1 MKIVAVCQA
10 RMGSTRLPGKV
21 LRDLGGRPTLD
32 WVTQA
37 ALNAPGV
44 DQVVVGTSVNP
55 ENNVIEG
62 WCRNNGNVSCIRGSE
77 DDVLN
82 RYRTIIEETK
92 ADAIVRLTGDCPM
105 LDSRVIGEVIALYK
119 TQNCAYASNIDPPTW
134 PDGLDVEVISSQA
147 LIVAEEEAIR
157 HTDRDTVTRYIA
169 RNRTKF
175 PAQTLICP
183 LPHMQKERWVLD
195 SPEDYEFLKKL
206 VALFPAG
213 WVPNYL
219 EILDALNKNPELRKI
234 NQKYLRNERF
244 FDSLAEEADPKID
257 FRNSRKLFNHAIQT
271 IPFAAQTFSKSHIQ
285 YPSNGPLFLSH
296 GDGGYAFDVD
306 GNDYV
311 DLVSGLLPN
320 ILGYRDPDVD
330 YAIRSQ
336 LNSGISFS
344 LATELES
351 KLSDKLV
358 EMIPCAEM
366 VKYGKNGADATAA
379 AVRVARAYTKRNRM
393 MIIEQSYHGW
403 HDWSIASTERNLG
416 VLPGESE
423 YNIRCSSDL
432 DKIEKRLKT
441 GTFAGVILEPEGRTK
456 KWLESLK
463 KICEENGTILIFDEV
478 ITGFRYSLGGYQ
490 KHIGVTPD
498 LSSFGK
504 AMANGMPISAIVG
517 RKDLMKRFEPPNN
530 IFYSGTFFGEA
541 LSLAASLATIE
552 KMEKENV
559 IGHLW
564 RTGETIKAA
573 VTKTINNLDLAEWI
587 SLYGEGP
594 LVRIAFH
601 NNRFASANLI
611 KSFFIQEMIRDG
623 VLIIASNN
631 VCYAHG
637 EAEVRKII
645 ASYGRTLAKM
655 KQGDLEKRLDG
666 REISPAANLRRVS

>member
-55 ENNVIEG
+55 ENDVIEE
-62 WCRNNGNVSCIRGSE
+62 WCRNTRDVSCIRGSE
-77 DDVLN
+77 NDVLD
-82 RYRTIIEETK
+82 RYRLIVEKTK

-119 TQNCAYASNIDPPTW
+119 AHNCAYASNIDPPTW
-134 PDGLDVEVISSQA
+134 PDGLDTEVISSQTLLVA
-147 LIVAEEEAIR
+147 AEEAVR
-157 HTDRDTVTRYIA
+157 PTDRDTVTRYIA
-169 RNRTKF
+169 RNRAKF
-175 PAQTLICP
+175 PARTLNCP

-195 SPEDYEFLKKL
+195 SPEDYEFLQKL
-206 VALFPAG
+206 VALFPPG

-219 EILDALNKNPELRKI
+219 DILEALNSHPQLREI

-244 FDSLAEEADPKID
+244 FDSLAEEADIKID
-257 FRNSRKLFNHAIQT
+257 FRNSRKLFNHAIET

-285 YPSNGPLFLSH
+285 FPSNGPLFLSH

-320 ILGYRDPDVD
+320 ILGYRDPDID

-351 KLSDKLV
+351 KLSDRLV
-358 EMIPCAEM
+358 ELIPCAEM
-366 VKYGKNGADATAA
+366 VKYGKNGADVTAA
-379 AVRVARAYTKRNRM
+379 AVRVARAHTKRHKI

-416 VLPGESE
+416 VLPSETE

-441 GTFAGVILEPEGRTK
+441 HTFAAVILEPEGRSK
-456 KWLESLK
+456 KWLDSLK
-463 KICEENGTILIFDEV
+463 RICAENDTVLIFDEV

-490 KHIGVTPD
+490 QYIGVTPD
-498 LSSFGK
+498 LSTFGK

-517 RKDLMKRFEPPNN
+517 RRDLMKRFEPPDNV
-530 IFYSGTFFGEA
+530 FYSGTFFGEA
-541 LSLAASLATIE
+541 LSLAAALATIE

-559 IGHLW
+559 IPHLW
-564 RTGETIKAA
+564 RVGETIKAG
-573 VTKTINNLDLAEWI
+573 VTEIIHDLDLAEWL

-645 ASYGRTLAKM
+645 AAYGWTLAKI
-655 KQGDLEKRLDG
+655 KQGNLETRLDG
-666 REISPAANLRRVS
+666 REISPNANLRRVS